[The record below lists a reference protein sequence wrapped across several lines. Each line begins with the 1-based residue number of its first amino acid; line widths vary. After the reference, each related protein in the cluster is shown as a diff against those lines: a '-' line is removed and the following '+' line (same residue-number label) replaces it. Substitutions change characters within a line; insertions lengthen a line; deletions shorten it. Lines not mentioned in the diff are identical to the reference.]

1 MLFEWDETKNRLN
14 IHKHGISFEQAV
26 KIFDGYTVDRIDDRF
41 GYDEVRVFSLGIVEI
56 HREFMTAAHM

>member
-41 GYDEVRVFSLGIVEI
+41 GYDEVRVFSLEQ
-56 HREFMTAAHM
+56 HEF